1 MEKNTRTQ
9 SKIIDSMWVGARH
22 GKNTRTQS
30 KIVDSMWVGA
40 CHGKNPQEHRVK

>member
-1 MEKNTRTQ
+1 MGKNTRTR

-30 KIVDSMWVGA
+30 NIIDSMWVGA
-40 CHGKNPQEHRVK
+40 RHGKNPQEHRVK